1 MKILDGKKLS
11 EEILAYLKKEIKKA
25 NLKLRLAVVQV
36 GKNPVSNVYIESKKK
51 AAEKLGMNFKLYQF
65 DEKIRPD
72 DLKKEIERIVG
83 DPENSGVI
91 IQLPLPKKFLT
102 DEFLNL
108 IPAEK
113 DVDVLSEK
121 SLGKFYQGKLK
132 ILPPIVA
139 GILELL
145 RSYKIKLKGKNIV
158 LLGAGRLVG
167 LPLAVQL
174 MREKA
179 TVSVL
184 NEFTKDTASFTKKA
198 ALLISGVGKP
208 NLVKGNMVKRGVVVV
223 DAGTSQV
230 AGKLVGD
237 VDFESVAK
245 KASYITPVPGGVGPL
260 TVACLLE
267 NLVKLNKN
275 NYAPGVWTKN

>member
-1 MKILDGKKLS
+1 MQILDGKKVS
-11 EEILAYLKKEIKKA
+11 EKILDNLKKEIKKA

-36 GKNPVSNVYIESKKK
+36 GKNPVSRVYIESKRK

-91 IQLPLPKKFLT
+91 IQLPLPKGLFP
-102 DEFLNL
+102 DDYLNL
-108 IPAEK
+108 IPEKK

-179 TVSVL
+179 SISVL
-184 NEFTKDTASFTKKA
+184 NEFTKDPVFFTEKA
-198 ALLISGVGKP
+198 DILISGVGKP
-208 NLVKGNMVKRGVVVV
+208 NLVKGNMVKRGVVIV
-223 DAGTSQV
+223 DAGTTILK
-230 AGKLVGD
+230 GKLLGD
-237 VDFESVAK
+237 VDLKSVAK

-267 NLVKLNKN
+267 NLVKLNN
-275 NYAPGVWTKN
+275 